1 MNLYLRLFWVW
12 FRARFR
18 SPIPDPFSPARLNL
32 RVLPN
37 DLDLFLHLN
46 NGRYLTLMDLGRMDY
61 VLRCGLG
68 RLMRERGWY
77 AVAAA
82 VEIRYLRPLKFA
94 RRFTLVTRL
103 ADWNDAS
110 FAMEQRFESGGKLC
124 ARAFISGQVRRA
136 RERVPPVEL
145 WQALGWQAPEAPEG
159 GRLASEIARRAGNL
173 PNPG

>member
-12 FRARFR
+12 FSARFR
-18 SPIPDPFSPARLNL
+18 SAISNPFLPARLNL
-32 RVLPN
+32 RVFPN
-37 DLDLFLHLN
+37 DLDVFLHLN

-82 VEIRYLRPLKFA
+82 VEIRYLRPVQIA
-94 RRFTLVTRL
+94 RRVTLVTRL
-103 ADWNDAS
+103 ADWDNVS

-124 ARAFISGQVRRA
+124 ARAFISGQVRRG
-136 RERVPPVEL
+136 RERVPPAEL
-145 WQALGWQAPEAPEG
+145 WKALGWQVPEAPEG
-159 GRLASEIARRAGNL
+159 GRLTAEIARRAGNL
-173 PNPG
+173 PSPG